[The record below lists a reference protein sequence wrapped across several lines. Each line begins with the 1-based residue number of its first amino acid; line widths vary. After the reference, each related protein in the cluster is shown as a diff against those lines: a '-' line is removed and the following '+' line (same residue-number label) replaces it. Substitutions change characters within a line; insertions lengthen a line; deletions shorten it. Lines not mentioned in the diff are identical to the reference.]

1 MAEGGGVLCGERTYI
16 GILGT
21 LVLGN
26 SLLGVES
33 LGLDLVSVNIAL
45 ESSLLRKPHTE
56 IDQVAAARGAARR
69 HCLAGL
75 ERERMASIV
84 RIWV

>member
-1 MAEGGGVLCGERTYI
+1 MGGIHWILCGERTYI

-33 LGLDLVSVNIAL
+33 RGLDLVLVDDSMSIL
-45 ESSLLRKPHTE
+45 LMRSSRTE

-69 HCLAGL
+69 HCRAGL
-75 ERERMASIV
+75 ERERMASIL
-84 RIWV
+84 